1 MPTPAVWYNDPTGQ
15 RRRPAGAFGIRDAAP
30 RRSRRTPPGDADT
43 FGGFDACSESADA
56 ASAAIRAASALTG

>member
-15 RRRPAGAFGIRDAAP
+15 RRRPAGAFGIRDAP
-30 RRSRRTPPGDADT
+30 RAGAVRLPPGDADA
-43 FGGFDACSESADA
+43 FGGFDACTEAADA